1 MRLHC
6 SYDHMNWATLF
17 EVLPMN
23 RLHVRLA
30 AVAGSLLLSNLMA
43 AQKTPYT
50 PTQIP
55 PPAKTAAHVRI
66 THGPELELANA
77 YDKSAIIR
85 WTTNNPGGTDQH
97 YGVVHYG
104 PNPEELTQ
112 TAKSPNRMNRNHPD
126 MTFRVR
132 VEGLKPKT
140 TYYYIVESTQGTG
153 KSDGVKSPVRRF
165 STP

>member
-1 MRLHC
+1 
-6 SYDHMNWATLF
+6 
-17 EVLPMN
+17 MN
-23 RLHVRLA
+23 RLHVKLAITA
-30 AVAGSLLLSNLMA
+30 AVGLLFSNLIA
-43 AQKTPYT
+43 AQGRPYA
-50 PTQIP
+50 PKGIL
-55 PPAKTAAHVRI
+55 PPAPTPGNVRI

-77 YDKSAIIR
+77 YDNSVIIR
-85 WTTNNPGGTDQH
+85 WTSSNPGGTDQH

-104 PNPEELTQ
+104 PNPEDLSQ

-132 VEGLKPKT
+132 VEGLKPKS

-153 KSDGVKSPVRRF
+153 KSDGVKSPIRHF

>member
-1 MRLHC
+1 
-6 SYDHMNWATLF
+6 
-17 EVLPMN
+17 MN
-23 RLHVRLA
+23 RRHAKIA
-30 AVAGSLLLSNLMA
+30 AAAGSLLFSNLIA
-43 AQKTPYT
+43 AQGPYA
-50 PTQIP
+50 PKGIL
-55 PPAKTAAHVRI
+55 PPAPTAENVRI

-77 YDKSAIIR
+77 YDNSVIIR

-104 PNPEELTQ
+104 LNPGDLSQ

-140 TYYYIVESTQGTG
+140 TYYYTVDSTQGTG
-153 KSDGVKSPVRRF
+153 KSDGVKSPVKHF

>member
-1 MRLHC
+1 
-6 SYDHMNWATLF
+6 
-17 EVLPMN
+17 MN
-23 RLHVRLA
+23 RLHVKLA
-30 AVAGSLLLSNLMA
+30 TTAAAASLFFSNLIA
-43 AQKTPYT
+43 AQVGTYSPKG
-50 PTQIP
+50 IL

-112 TAKSPNRMNRNHPD
+112 TAKSPNRMNRNHSD

-132 VEGLKPKT
+132 VEGLKPKS
-140 TYYYIVESTQGTG
+140 TYFYIVECTQGTG
-153 KSDGVKSPVRRF
+153 KSEGVKSPVKSF
-165 STP
+165 SMP

>member
-1 MRLHC
+1 
-6 SYDHMNWATLF
+6 
-17 EVLPMN
+17 MN
-23 RLHVRLA
+23 RLHAKLA
-30 AVAGSLLLSNLMA
+30 TTTAVGLLFSNLIA
-43 AQKTPYT
+43 AQVGSYAPKG
-50 PTQIP
+50 IL
-55 PPAKTAAHVRI
+55 PPAPTAANVKI

-77 YDKSAIIR
+77 SDNSAIIR

-97 YGVVHYG
+97 YGIVHYG
-104 PNPEELTQ
+104 PNPGDLSQ

-140 TYYYIVESTQGTG
+140 TYYYTVDSTQGTG
-153 KSDGVKSPVRRF
+153 KSDGVKSPVRHF